1 MHLQQND
8 VQGLEIA
15 ELLKAIRHRVR
26 ARYPGASATIE
37 GGVPEPFAIPLADL
51 LPLVHARDAAQ
62 AKVASIG
69 SVNPRAGGFVNQAI
83 QRVKRLVARSLG
95 WFVRDQIVFNREIL
109 ACVETSLEAMND
121 LNLAVGSLV
130 AQFNTRAGRLHADAA
145 ALRNEADALGD
156 MRSHWLEWRQRWERD
171 IEIHRMQ
178 HLRAIADLQTGF
190 NHRATL
196 MEANFRDIARAQ
208 HADYLGALDRT
219 NLDIQKRLWADLEKI
234 RQEYERLIHSEL
246 RIIRQRLQPASPTP
260 AAAAAPAL
268 DYEWFAERFRG
279 PEQRVRSNQ
288 RVYVPYFQNIGRV
301 LDLGC
306 GRGEFLELMRENGI
320 PARGVEASLES
331 VAYCR
336 SKGLDVEQG
345 DLFAALTALPEQSED
360 AIFCSQVVE
369 HLDPMR
375 LPEMVRLC
383 ASRLRSGG
391 ILAIETPNPA
401 CLAIFAT
408 YFYLDPTHT
417 RPVPSDLLAHYMRES
432 GLAKTEVFMFSP
444 ARESF
449 PELNSLPADFV
460 DRFFGGLDY
469 GILGWRV

>member
-208 HADYLGALDRT
+208 HTDYLGALDRT

-246 RIIRQRLQPASPTP
+246 RIIRQRLLPASPTP
-260 AAAAAPAL
+260 AAAAAPARPRTARSQQSAGL
-268 DYEWFAERFRG
+268 CSLLPEHRARVGSGVRARRISGVDARERNPG
-279 PEQRVRSNQ
+279 A
-288 RVYVPYFQNIGRV
+288 
-301 LDLGC
+301 GC
-306 GRGEFLELMRENGI
+306 GSQPGERGLLPLERAGCG
-320 PARGVEASLES
+320 AG
-331 VAYCR
+331 
-336 SKGLDVEQG
+336 
-345 DLFAALTALPEQSED
+345 
-360 AIFCSQVVE
+360 
-369 HLDPMR
+369 
-375 LPEMVRLC
+375 
-383 ASRLRSGG
+383 
-391 ILAIETPNPA
+391 
-401 CLAIFAT
+401 
-408 YFYLDPTHT
+408 
-417 RPVPSDLLAHYMRES
+417 RPVCR
-432 GLAKTEVFMFSP
+432 
-444 ARESF
+444 
-449 PELNSLPADFV
+449 V
-460 DRFFGGLDY
+460 DRAA
-469 GILGWRV
+469 

>member
-1 MHLQQND
+1 MQQDDLQ
-8 VQGLEIA
+8 GHEIV
-15 ELLKAIRHRVR
+15 ELLNAVRQRVR
-26 ARYPGASATIE
+26 SKYPGASAKIN
-37 GGVPEPFAIPLADL
+37 GGGPEPFSVPLADL
-51 LPLVHARDAAQ
+51 LPLAHARDAAQ

-69 SVNPRAGGFVNQAI
+69 SVNPRAGGLVNQAI
-83 QRVKRLVARSLG
+83 QRAKRLAARSLG

-109 ACVETSLEAMND
+109 ACVEASLEAMND
-121 LNLAVGSLV
+121 LNTAVGATI
-130 AQFNTRAGRLHADAA
+130 AQFNARAGRLHEEASE
-145 ALRNEADALGD
+145 LRDI
-156 MRSHWLEWRQRWERD
+156 RSHWLEWSQRWEREV
-171 IEIHRMQ
+171 EIHQMQ
-178 HLRAIADLQTGF
+178 HLRAVADLQTGF
-190 NHRATL
+190 SHRATL
-196 MEANFRDIARAQ
+196 METNFRDIVRAQ

-234 RQEYERLIHSEL
+234 RQEYERLINSEL
-246 RIIRQRLQPASPTP
+246 RMIRQRLQPHGGNTAGQ
-260 AAAAAPAL
+260 PAL

-279 PEQRVRSNQ
+279 PEQRVRANQ
-288 RVYVPYFQNIGRV
+288 RVYIPFFQNIGRV

-306 GRGEFLELMRENGI
+306 GRGEFLELLRENGI
-320 PARGVEASLES
+320 PGRGVEAGAES
-331 VAYCR
+331 IAYCR

-345 DLFAALTALPEQSED
+345 DLFTVLAALPEQSED

-369 HLDPMR
+369 HVDPMR

-383 ASRLRSGG
+383 ASRLRGGG

-417 RPVPSDLLAHYMRES
+417 RPVPADLLAHYMREA
-432 GLAKTEVFMFSP
+432 GLSRTEVFTFSP

-449 PELNSLPADFV
+449 PELRSLPADFV

-469 GILGWRV
+469 GILGWKA